1 VLHGR
6 GTQMQEKRVSLA
18 VAIVC
23 GLVILTGSIG
33 YIG

>member
-1 VLHGR
+1 
-6 GTQMQEKRVSLA
+6 MEEKRVSLA